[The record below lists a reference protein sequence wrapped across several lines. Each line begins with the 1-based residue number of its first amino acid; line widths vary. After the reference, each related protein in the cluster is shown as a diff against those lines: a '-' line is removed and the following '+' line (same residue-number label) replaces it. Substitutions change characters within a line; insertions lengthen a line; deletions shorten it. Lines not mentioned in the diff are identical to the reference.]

1 MSTITNYSVNGTD
14 LGSIFQPFTYGL
26 TTINSNLNGVT
37 VATSAD
43 GKYVY
48 SANSTSSQFGTIT
61 SASFLYSSN
70 YGASF
75 TSQNNNIVI
84 DNIVTSNDGKYILIS
99 GIDLYY
105 SPSYGVSFNFG
116 SSWTYFNTN
125 ASNINPNGTAISSSG
140 QYMVV
145 CFLQQYGLSD
155 NGIIFSNDY
164 GVTWNK
170 INTNLSFTGLAYT
183 FCSDDCKYI
192 YVSCDTG
199 IYLLT
204 ANGSEPY
211 TINSYTLSNNLF
223 PNNDVMCIGCSS
235 DGKNVYANIL
245 TENTSINQKKIYYSF
260 NYGSN
265 FNNSIITVPNSQY
278 SVNYPISNFLI
289 LNGNNQT
296 LLISFVNYQN
306 LSNPLFSNYISNDF
320 GKTWTSLVTPANT
333 LYIIG
338 LAVNLNLNSF
348 IILTNNKILYNYTL
362 PAITNTGY
370 ISNGTDISQL
380 FQPYTSGVYG
390 PQTNYL
396 TSTGVDL
403 NTLFTVNTTFY
414 NSYPT
419 YTLTGTGTTQTLNGY
434 TIVTFTV
441 GTGSITFNK
450 PVTNFGCICVAG
462 GGGGSPGN
470 SRTSGKGSGNGGG
483 GGGAYLYTTNPNIT
497 TTSLKYNVSVGNGGS
512 GGTSSILGTNG
523 GSSYVTINGN
533 TIINCV
539 GGKCDAGG
547 GGNVTIPAG
556 VTYNGGNGGNN
567 TNGFSSTSYTTPFT
581 IPSAITSV
589 VKTSYGGGGGG
600 AGGNTNG
607 GAAGLNGLGGTQ
619 SGNTNT
625 NRYGQDATSYG
636 SGGGGGGNIGVLS
649 SGGII
654 YYNGGDGAPGVV
666 IFYFQ

>member
-348 IILTNNKILYNYTL
+348 IILTNNKILYNIHY
-362 PAITNTGY
+362 
-370 ISNGTDISQL
+370 QL
-380 FQPYTSGVYG
+380 
-390 PQTNYL
+390 
-396 TSTGVDL
+396 
-403 NTLFTVNTTFY
+403 
-414 NSYPT
+414 
-419 YTLTGTGTTQTLNGY
+419 
-434 TIVTFTV
+434 
-441 GTGSITFNK
+441 
-450 PVTNFGCICVAG
+450 
-462 GGGGSPGN
+462 
-470 SRTSGKGSGNGGG
+470 
-483 GGGAYLYTTNPNIT
+483 
-497 TTSLKYNVSVGNGGS
+497 
-512 GGTSSILGTNG
+512 
-523 GSSYVTINGN
+523 
-533 TIINCV
+533 
-539 GGKCDAGG
+539 
-547 GGNVTIPAG
+547 
-556 VTYNGGNGGNN
+556 
-567 TNGFSSTSYTTPFT
+567 
-581 IPSAITSV
+581 
-589 VKTSYGGGGGG
+589 
-600 AGGNTNG
+600 
-607 GAAGLNGLGGTQ
+607 
-619 SGNTNT
+619 
-625 NRYGQDATSYG
+625 
-636 SGGGGGGNIGVLS
+636 
-649 SGGII
+649 
-654 YYNGGDGAPGVV
+654 
-666 IFYFQ
+666 